1 MKNMKVKA
9 KLLVSFTLVVVLAVV
24 VGIVGIAGMMQIDNA
39 GDYMYRDITEPLPY
53 LARIQETLQNARV
66 QVREMVM
73 ASMNDD
79 MNGVESSMGRIL
91 ELVDKQAGQLDLYGA
106 TLTVGGERAS
116 LFNEARDLYEN
127 QLIGTV
133 VAIYQASQ
141 IQDFEEIAKRME
153 TCRFLS
159 DKILENYDK
168 ILNLT
173 VERAEE
179 SSASAN
185 STANMSYIAIISVL
199 IFVIIV
205 AVALATYI
213 SSLVSKP
220 LGFMARALEQVGIKG
235 DLIIPPDIGA
245 SAQQCS
251 SWGDEIGLCARS
263 FGALIGSLTN
273 TASALQELS
282 RGNFT
287 VKVEQLS
294 EADTTGKSLKLL
306 VDSMNDMFG
315 EINTASSQVT
325 MGSAQ
330 ISDGA
335 QMLAS
340 GATEQAAT
348 LEEISASIS
357 DIANKAKENTER
369 TANASGLAGTIMQ
382 NAEKGNKQMEQMIS
396 AVNEI
401 NNANQNISKVIK
413 AIDDI
418 AFQTNILAL
427 NAAVE
432 AARAGS
438 AGKGFAV
445 VAEEVRNLAAKSAE
459 SAKDTSS
466 LIANSMEKAQL
477 GTQIASATAESL
489 REIVSGITQSNEI
502 IAEIAASSEQQ
513 NIAINQIN
521 TAVSGVTQVVQQNSA
536 TAEQSAAASQEM
548 SGQASM
554 LENLMA
560 QFKLSRGCQ

>member
-1 MKNMKVKA
+1 MKNLKVKS
-9 KLLVSFTLVVVLAVV
+9 KLLISFALVVTLAVV
-24 VGIVGIAGMMQIDNA
+24 VGIVGIAGMMRIDES
-39 GDYMYRDITEPLPY
+39 GDFMYKDITEPLPY

-66 QVREMVM
+66 QVREMVL
-73 ASMNDD
+73 ASYKGD
-79 MNGVESSMGRIL
+79 MEGVEASFAVIL
-91 ELVDKQAGQLDLYGA
+91 GLVELQEKQLNIYGES
-106 TLTVGGERAS
+106 LTPGGERAV
-116 LFNEARDLYEN
+116 LFNEARDIYEN

-133 VAIYQASQ
+133 VAIYEACK
-141 IQDFEEIAKRME
+141 IQDFDEIDRRME
-153 TCRFLS
+153 TCRILS
-159 DKILENYDK
+159 DDILKKYDD

-173 VERAEE
+173 VSRAEE

-199 IFVIIV
+199 IFVIIA
-205 AVALATYI
+205 AVALVTYI
-213 SSLVSKP
+213 SLLVSKP

-235 DLIIPPDIGA
+235 DLEIPPDIGA
-245 SAQQCS
+245 SAQECS

-273 TASALQELS
+273 TSQALEELS
-282 RGNFT
+282 KGNFT
-287 VKVEQLS
+287 VEITQLS
-294 EADTTGKSLKLL
+294 EADTTGKSLKNL
-306 VDSMNDMFG
+306 VDSLRDMFS
-315 EINTASSQVT
+315 EINTATTQVT
-325 MGSAQ
+325 MGSGQ

-335 QMLAS
+335 QTLAS

-348 LEEISASIS
+348 LQEISASIS
-357 DIANKAKENTER
+357 DIAGRTKENAER
-369 TANASGLAGTIMQ
+369 TENASNLAHTIMQ
-382 NAEKGNKQMEQMIS
+382 NAEKGSKQMEQMIS

-401 NNANQNISKVIK
+401 NQANQSISKVIK

-466 LIANSMEKAQL
+466 LIANSMEKAEL
-477 GTQIASATAESL
+477 GTKIAGETAESL

-502 IAEIAASSEQQ
+502 IAEIAESSGQQ
-513 NIAINQIN
+513 NTAINQIN
-521 TAVSGVTQVVQQNSA
+521 TAVLGVTQVVQQNSA
-536 TAEQSAAASQEM
+536 TAQESAAASEEM

-554 LENLMA
+554 LEGLMA
-560 QFKLSRGCQ
+560 QFKLR